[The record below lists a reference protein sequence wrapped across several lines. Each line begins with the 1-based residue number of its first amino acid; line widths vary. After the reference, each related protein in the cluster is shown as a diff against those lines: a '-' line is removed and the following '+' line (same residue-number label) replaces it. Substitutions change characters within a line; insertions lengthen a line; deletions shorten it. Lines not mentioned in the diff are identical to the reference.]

1 MAHGAHSS
9 EHRSVGMSGQSGTCR
24 VFGTGRKNEQKKK
37 KKNSAKKNWNILSA
51 YSYFVKIKLFTSIN

>member
-9 EHRSVGMSGQSGTCR
+9 EHRSVGMSEQSGTCR

-37 KKNSAKKNWNILSA
+37 KKKFCQKKLEHFISLQ
-51 YSYFVKIKLFTSIN
+51 LFCQNQIIY

>member
-9 EHRSVGMSGQSGTCR
+9 EHRSVGMSGTCR

-37 KKNSAKKNWNILSA
+37 KKILPKKTGTFYQLKVILSKSN
-51 YSYFVKIKLFTSIN
+51 YL